1 MIDFICSVSVSVDNQ
16 TIKCKLK
23 VFELKIEI
31 DQFQYDR
38 QYDQFHSDI

>member
-23 VFELKIEI
+23 KVFELEIEI
-31 DQFQYDR
+31 
-38 QYDQFHSDI
+38 DQFHSDI